1 MTTRRKK
8 KKRKDRDR
16 LKVGT
21 ITREQILK
29 MDRRARREIAIENG
43 SYTNAGAGSGA
54 HGGDKKAQS
63 KRKRRANKQ
72 AAKTA
77 LTQD

>member
-1 MTTRRKK
+1 MKSRRNKK
-8 KKRKDRDR
+8 KPKDKDR
-16 LKVGT
+16 LKVRT

-43 SYTNAGAGSGA
+43 SYTNSGAGSGA
-54 HGGDKKAQS
+54 HGGDKKAQT
-63 KRKRRANKQ
+63 KRQRRANKQ
-72 AAKTA
+72 AAKTD